1 MPLDKKTK
9 EEIIKKYQL
18 GDKDT
23 GSVEVQ
29 VALLTERLKRLAEH
43 LKEHKK
49 DNHSRFGLLK
59 MVNRRRRLLHYLS
72 LYDKDRYAKLVK
84 KLGLKGSKNKKSNK
98 NK

>member
-18 GDKDT
+18 GKKDT

-29 VALLTERLKRLAEH
+29 VALLTARIERLAEH

-59 MVNRRRRLLHYLS
+59 MVSRRRRLLHYLS
-72 LYDKDRYAKLVK
+72 LFDKGRYQKLVK
-84 KLGLKGSKNKKSNK
+84 SLGLKNTKTKTK
-98 NK
+98 